1 MTAASPNVEAVL
13 VKRICTVF
21 LLLLISAI
29 ALGQTNS
36 VITEIEIRGNKAVT
50 NDAIL
55 LRMRT
60 KVGQPYVQTQL
71 DQDRAAIEGMG
82 FFKAVD
88 IRAVPLTGDDWKVLV
103 DLSEFPI
110 TKEIRIVGNT
120 VVGTEEILKVIPIR
134 VGQPF
139 NLTEQKPTAEAIFNL
154 YSKKGFF
161 ALPEEVQPMED
172 SVGTVS
178 IVIREMKVNSV
189 GVQGNTRTKPWVM
202 MKLIKT
208 RAGEVFN
215 IKKWDDDLRR
225 VYGTQWFERVV
236 PVENDAAQGFAKDL
250 VVDVKETRTGDAV
263 VGLSVDPR
271 SNFAGNIRLS
281 DRNFRGTG
289 QTIGINY
296 LQAVTGGGASIDL
309 DYANPFIDNRDTTLN
324 ASIYSRLIYRFSNNT
339 FGGSGTSP
347 TDETFTERR
356 TGASVSLQRPLS
368 SRTVGNIGLR
378 FESIKT
384 SDLKTTTNE
393 EFIQQDGDVAVLTF
407 GWNKNDRDV
416 DLDPSRGSWSLI
428 TLEPG
433 YSNIKRIGG
442 ATTNDPSILG
452 TNSFFRINTEYRS
465 YWSPQKA
472 RTSREMDAPRR
483 VLALRMRAGTITGKV
498 PFFEQF
504 FVGGAESLRGYQD
517 DRFWGKS
524 YLATTLEYRQP
535 IQKSF
540 NAIAFIDAGGAW
552 GGYDSVNDFTQTNKF
567 KLNVGYGVGFSFKT
581 PLGPIRLDFG
591 WNQRG
596 SSRTHFLIGTSF

>member
-1 MTAASPNVEAVL
+1 M
-13 VKRICTVF
+13 VKRICLTFFVT
-21 LLLLISAI
+21 LWSVLSLAQ
-29 ALGQTNS
+29 ATS
-36 VITEIEIRGNKAVT
+36 VITEIEIRGNQAVT
-50 NDAIL
+50 KDAIL

-60 KVGQPYVQTQL
+60 KVGQPYVQSQL
-71 DQDRAAIEGMG
+71 DQDRAAVEGMG

-88 IRAVPLTGDDWKVLV
+88 VRAIPLTGDDWKVLV
-103 DLSEFPI
+103 DVSEFPV

-120 VVGTEEILKVIPIR
+120 VVSTEEILKVIPIR

-154 YSKKGFF
+154 FSRKGFF
-161 ALPEEVQPMED
+161 ALPEEVHPMED
-172 SVGTVS
+172 SPGTVS

-271 SNFAGNIRLS
+271 SNFAGNLRLS

-289 QTIGINY
+289 QSLGINY
-296 LQAVTGGGASIDL
+296 LQAVSGGGASIEL
-309 DYANPFIDNRDTTLN
+309 DYGNPFIDNRDSTLN
-324 ASIYSRLIYRFSNNT
+324 VSLYSRLIYRFSNNT
-339 FGGSGTSP
+339 FGGGSNGTP

-368 SRTVGNIGLR
+368 SRTVGNVGLR

-384 SDLKTTTNE
+384 SDLNTTNQND
-393 EFIQQDGDVAVLTF
+393 FIQQDGDVAVVTI

-416 DLDPSRGSWSLI
+416 DLDPARGSWALL
-428 TLEPG
+428 TFEPG

-442 ATTNDPSILG
+442 AANNDPSILG
-452 TNSFFRINTEYRS
+452 TNSFFRINSEYRA
-465 YWSPQKA
+465 YWSPQKP
-472 RTSREMDAPRR
+472 RTSRELDAPRR
-483 VLALRMRAGTITGKV
+483 VVAFRARAGTITGKV

-524 YLATTLEYRQP
+524 YFATTLEYRHP
-535 IQKSF
+535 IQKAF
-540 NAIAFIDAGGAW
+540 NAIAFVDAGGAW
-552 GGYDSVNDFTQTNKF
+552 GGYGGVNTFTQTDKF

-596 SSRTHFLIGTSF
+596 TSRTHFLIGTSF